1 MAAQREALET
11 EREEA
16 KKDLEAELATMRA
29 EAQAAIDE
37 ARQEAERECARLL
50 AEAKQKADDLDERA
64 RRTVEEANQQRIM
77 ILEEL
82 MDVARDLQGLP
93 ASLESAYQE
102 RTSPSEASVVVPLDP
117 KNQAPGPA
125 VAS

>member
-1 MAAQREALET
+1 M
-11 EREEA
+11 
-16 KKDLEAELATMRA
+16 MRA
-29 EAQAAIDE
+29 EAQASIDE

-82 MDVARDLQGLP
+82 MDVARDLQGQGLP

-102 RTSPSEASVVVPLDP
+102 RTSPSEAALGPEESSARSRGRLVADRPLGFHRSFATCP
-117 KNQAPGPA
+117 VHLVTGN
-125 VAS
+125 